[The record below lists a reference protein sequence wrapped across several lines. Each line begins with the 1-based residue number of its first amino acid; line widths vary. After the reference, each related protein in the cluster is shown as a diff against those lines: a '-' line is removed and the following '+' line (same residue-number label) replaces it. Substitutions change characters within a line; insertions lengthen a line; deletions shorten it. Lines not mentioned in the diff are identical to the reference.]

1 VSEPTHRTWHVD
13 DPFSGGTIA
22 ISGWDWAHRAD
33 GDDSG
38 DKPIA
43 LLSHANGFC
52 GAMWGLV
59 ADSLRADYRVVA
71 IDVRGHGDSQAPAI
85 PDGYDW
91 NYFVADLAGVAAQL
105 LQETGRSSIDYGIG
119 NSFGGIVT
127 AAAESRH
134 PGLFQRVAMLDPPIH
149 PSPALLEQLG
159 IDPSPRV
166 PNVIAEQARKRS
178 AVFPSR
184 DFVRDA
190 WRDKTLFASWDPRA
204 FELYVREGF
213 RDRDDGQVELKCN
226 PMVEATIF
234 DTTGSLNVFEFAPR
248 VAAPVLLV
256 RAADG
261 FIEDVVFEH
270 LAALLPNCH
279 LETVDA
285 GHLLPME
292 APDLTVELLRGYA
305 NGSAV

>member
-1 VSEPTHRTWHVD
+1 VNEPTHRIWHVD

-33 GDDSG
+33 GGSG
-38 DKPIA
+38 DEPIA

-59 ADSLRADYRVVA
+59 AESLRADYRVVA
-71 IDVRGHGDSQAPAI
+71 LDARGHGDSQAPAV

-91 NYFVADLAGVAAQL
+91 NYFVTDLAGVAAQL
-105 LQETGRSSIDYGIG
+105 LQETGRTSIDYGIG

-127 AAAESRH
+127 AAAESHH
-134 PGLFQRVAMLDPPIH
+134 PGLFRRVAMLDPPIH
-149 PSPALLEQLG
+149 PGPELLEQLG
-159 IDPSPRV
+159 IAASPRM

-184 DFVRDA
+184 QFVRDA
-190 WRDKTLFASWDPRA
+190 WQDKPLFAGWDPRA
-204 FELYVREGF
+204 LELYISEGF
-213 RDRDDGQVELKCN
+213 KDRDDGQVELKCN

-234 DTTGSLNVFEFAPR
+234 DTTGRLSVFEFAPG
-248 VAAPVLLV
+248 VEAPVLLV
-256 RAADG
+256 RAAGG
-261 FIEDVVFEH
+261 FITDVVFEH
-270 LAALLPNCH
+270 LAGLFQNCQ
-279 LETVDA
+279 LETANA

-305 NGSAV
+305 NGSAI

>member
-1 VSEPTHRTWHVD
+1 MTGPTQRNWHVD

-22 ISGWDWAHRAD
+22 IAGWDW
-33 GDDSG
+33 GG

-59 ADSLRADYRVVA
+59 AEALKADYRVVA
-71 IDVRGHGDSQAPAI
+71 LDVRGHGDSQAPPV
-85 PDGYDW
+85 PDGYSWD
-91 NYFVADLAGVAAQL
+91 YFVSDLAGVAAQL
-105 LQETGRSSIDYGIG
+105 LQETGRTSIDYGIG

-127 AAAESRH
+127 AAAESRQ
-134 PGLFQRVAMLDPPIH
+134 PGLFQRIAMLDPPIH
-149 PSPALLEQLG
+149 PGPELLAQLG
-159 IDPSPRV
+159 IVPSPRA
-166 PNVIAEQARKRS
+166 PSVIAKQARKRS

-184 DFVRDA
+184 EFVRDA
-190 WRDKTLFASWDPRA
+190 WQDKPLFAGWDPRA
-204 FELYVREGF
+204 FELYVSEGLK
-213 RDRDDGQVELKCN
+213 DRDDGHVELKCN

-234 DTTGSLNVFEFAPR
+234 DTTGSLDTFEFAPR

-261 FIEDVVFEH
+261 FIEGVVFEH
-270 LAALLPNCH
+270 LAALFPNCQ
-279 LETVDA
+279 LETATA

-292 APDLTVELLRGYA
+292 APDLTVELLRGFA
-305 NGSAV
+305 RVRNHESAVAD

>member
-1 VSEPTHRTWHVD
+1 MSEPTHRTWHLD

-22 ISGWDWAHRAD
+22 ISGWDWACRD
-33 GDDSG
+33 GDG
-38 DKPIA
+38 DPPIA

-59 ADSLRADYRVVA
+59 AESLRVDYRVIA
-71 IDVRGHGDSQAPAI
+71 IDARGHGDSQAPAVS
-85 PDGYDW
+85 DGYDW

-105 LQETGRSSIDYGIG
+105 LQETGRTSIDYGIG

-134 PGLFQRVAMLDPPIH
+134 PGLFRRIAMLDPPIH
-149 PSPALLEQLG
+149 PGPELLEQLG
-159 IDPSPRV
+159 IAVSPRA
-166 PNVIAEQARKRS
+166 PNTIAEQARKRS

-184 DFVRDA
+184 DFVRTA
-190 WRDKTLFASWDPRA
+190 WKDKTLFAGWDPRA
-204 FELYVREGF
+204 FELYVREGL
-213 RDRDDGQVELKCN
+213 RDREDGQVELKCN

-234 DTTGSLNVFEFAPR
+234 DTTGSLDTFEFASR

-256 RAADG
+256 RAAGG
-261 FIEDVVFEH
+261 FIDEVVFEH
-270 LAALLPNCH
+270 LAGLLRNCH
-279 LETVDA
+279 LQTANA

-292 APDLTVELLRGYA
+292 APDLTVELLRSYA
-305 NGSAV
+305 NGAAV